1 MATLFT
7 SLMNRRPFDRSRR
20 MISLAVL
27 AGLAFAWPTWLM
39 AADTAKKNSAAGS
52 AANRTAPAPTAE
64 SNSPAAKTATN
75 SSPPKSSGATTS
87 VAPANVSAPAADAA
101 PADPTLKIDAL
112 AAQLKKYEVMSD
124 DDQPDKAKLVEL
136 YGRAID
142 DLKQAAEDTARI
154 AELEKQRLAAPYT
167 LELRRRES
175 AAPPPPAKTLPPK
188 GTLAD
193 WEEQL
198 STAEQD
204 LEAARKTLAEN
215 EDKPQHRAQRR
226 IELPQE
232 IADQRMKLAEWQ
244 QSSQEAADTDES
256 AELTAARRVANR
268 ARRQALES
276 HIAVLEKELQTH
288 DNVTM
293 EILNLERDAAQR
305 AVDEIEKRVSQWRDT
320 IDDRRNQEAERD
332 AADARLAAAK
342 AQPAIRQSADENA
355 RLAEEHQQLSTLID
369 QLDDERQA
377 IDTRRKKLDYERK
390 EVEEKIKAAGLTDA
404 VGQMLRKQRSELATV
419 AADHRA
425 VRARKQEIAR
435 VQLELFDYQEQLDGL
450 RDLAAKTKELM
461 AALPADSGVQDDA
474 VRHILE
480 NKRKYLESL
489 TKDDNSY
496 FNNLV
501 DLDSKQRQLISEA
514 EDYRN
519 FIDERVLWIRSSHP
533 LSISDRGKAWEA
545 ALWLLSPSNWRAAL
559 LSLVTDARLNPAPM
573 LLAALIFAPWF
584 WMQRRLRNAIRLL
597 GTGPAAE
604 QNSTPAGALGR
615 ALKSFGATLLITAV
629 WPALMWFVG
638 RSLIG
643 GATLRGEFA
652 ESLGTALQISAG
664 LLLPVLLLRQ
674 ICRHDGL
681 AESHFD
687 WPSDALA
694 ALRHQLTLLIFAMLP
709 VVLIVEMFEA
719 QSNDAWKDALGR
731 LAFIVGQLSL
741 LPFIYF
747 MLRPKLGSFHRVL
760 RRPRGSVFEK
770 FALSVFIML
779 AGVPVALAL
788 LAAAGFYYTALR
800 LSLCLQATVWMVL
813 GLAFAHV
820 VAGRWL
826 TAVYRRLAMEAAARS
841 LRIAQIEPAPDVVKS
856 AAAAGSS
863 GADDEPPSEVDLE
876 KVDAQTQRL
885 LHSVAVLLMA
895 GGLCLVW
902 SDVFPALRFLSDIKL
917 WGGGDNSPIVSLAN
931 VLEAGIAVV
940 MTIVAAANLP
950 GLIEMLVLQRLPL
963 DNGVRYAIFA
973 VVRYAIAVLGL
984 AVAGDAVGI
993 GWPKLQWLAAAIS
1006 FGLGFGLQEIFAN
1019 FVSGLIVLF
1028 ERPVRIGDTVTVG
1041 DVTGVVSR
1049 IRMRATTIVD
1059 GDRKEL
1065 LVPNKEFITAR
1076 LVNWTLSDS
1085 VIRLVIPL
1093 GLTYGS
1099 DPQQAQR
1106 LLLRLASEQ
1115 HTVLKNPPVKAV
1127 FVGFGEKTI
1136 NFELRVF
1143 VGNVEALM
1151 PTRHQLNMAIER
1163 AFRAAGI
1170 DIAIPQRETQNR
1182 TVNAASPSTPIS
1194 MTEQSVSSSEQ
1205 TNAPKKIEAVSRP
1218 KAA

>member
-1 MATLFT
+1 
-7 SLMNRRPFDRSRR
+7 
-20 MISLAVL
+20 
-27 AGLAFAWPTWLM
+27 
-39 AADTAKKNSAAGS
+39 
-52 AANRTAPAPTAE
+52 
-64 SNSPAAKTATN
+64 
-75 SSPPKSSGATTS
+75 
-87 VAPANVSAPAADAA
+87 
-101 PADPTLKIDAL
+101 
-112 AAQLKKYEVMSD
+112 MSD

-232 IADQRMKLAEWQ
+232 IADQRMKLADWQ

-268 ARRQALES
+268 ARHQALDS

-435 VQLELFDYQEQLDGL
+435 VKLELFDYQEQLDGVQLELFDYQEQLDGL

-480 NKRKYLESL
+480 NKRKYLDSL

-559 LSLVTDARLNPAPM
+559 SSLVTDARLNP
-573 LLAALIFAPWF
+573 
-584 WMQRRLRNAIRLL
+584 RRCC
-597 GTGPAAE
+597 
-604 QNSTPAGALGR
+604 
-615 ALKSFGATLLITAV
+615 
-629 WPALMWFVG
+629 W
-638 RSLIG
+638 
-643 GATLRGEFA
+643 
-652 ESLGTALQISAG
+652 
-664 LLLPVLLLRQ
+664 
-674 ICRHDGL
+674 
-681 AESHFD
+681 
-687 WPSDALA
+687 
-694 ALRHQLTLLIFAMLP
+694 
-709 VVLIVEMFEA
+709 
-719 QSNDAWKDALGR
+719 
-731 LAFIVGQLSL
+731 
-741 LPFIYF
+741 
-747 MLRPKLGSFHRVL
+747 
-760 RRPRGSVFEK
+760 
-770 FALSVFIML
+770 
-779 AGVPVALAL
+779 
-788 LAAAGFYYTALR
+788 
-800 LSLCLQATVWMVL
+800 
-813 GLAFAHV
+813 
-820 VAGRWL
+820 
-826 TAVYRRLAMEAAARS
+826 
-841 LRIAQIEPAPDVVKS
+841 
-856 AAAAGSS
+856 
-863 GADDEPPSEVDLE
+863 
-876 KVDAQTQRL
+876 
-885 LHSVAVLLMA
+885 
-895 GGLCLVW
+895 
-902 SDVFPALRFLSDIKL
+902 RF
-917 WGGGDNSPIVSLAN
+917 
-931 VLEAGIAVV
+931 
-940 MTIVAAANLP
+940 
-950 GLIEMLVLQRLPL
+950 
-963 DNGVRYAIFA
+963 
-973 VVRYAIAVLGL
+973 
-984 AVAGDAVGI
+984 
-993 GWPKLQWLAAAIS
+993 
-1006 FGLGFGLQEIFAN
+1006 
-1019 FVSGLIVLF
+1019 
-1028 ERPVRIGDTVTVG
+1028 
-1041 DVTGVVSR
+1041 
-1049 IRMRATTIVD
+1049 
-1059 GDRKEL
+1059 
-1065 LVPNKEFITAR
+1065 
-1076 LVNWTLSDS
+1076 
-1085 VIRLVIPL
+1085 
-1093 GLTYGS
+1093 
-1099 DPQQAQR
+1099 
-1106 LLLRLASEQ
+1106 
-1115 HTVLKNPPVKAV
+1115 
-1127 FVGFGEKTI
+1127 
-1136 NFELRVF
+1136 
-1143 VGNVEALM
+1143 
-1151 PTRHQLNMAIER
+1151 
-1163 AFRAAGI
+1163 
-1170 DIAIPQRETQNR
+1170 
-1182 TVNAASPSTPIS
+1182 
-1194 MTEQSVSSSEQ
+1194 
-1205 TNAPKKIEAVSRP
+1205 
-1218 KAA
+1218 

>member
-1 MATLFT
+1 MATSFA
-7 SLMNRRPFDRSRR
+7 SLIHRRPFHRPRW
-20 MISLAVL
+20 MISLAVF
-27 AGLAFAWPTWLM
+27 AGLAIAWPTWLT
-39 AADTAKKNSAAGS
+39 AADTAKKSAAGS
-52 AANRTAPAPTAE
+52 AANRTVPAPSAE
-64 SNSPAAKTATN
+64 SNSSAAKTAAN
-75 SSPPKSSGATTS
+75 SPPPKSSSATTS
-87 VAPANVSAPAADAA
+87 AAPATTSAPIAVSAPAADAA

-112 AAQLKKYEVMSD
+112 AAQLKKYEAMSD

-175 AAPPPPAKTLPPK
+175 AAPPSPAKTLPPK

-193 WEEQL
+193 WEELL

-232 IADQRMKLAEWQ
+232 IADQRMKLADWQ

-355 RLAEEHQQLSTLID
+355 RLAEEHKQLSTLID

-377 IDTRRKKLDYERK
+377 IDTRREKLDDERK

-461 AALPADSGVQDDA
+461 AALPADSGVKDDA
-474 VRHILE
+474 VRRILE

-501 DLDSKQRQLISEA
+501 DLDSKQRQLISKA

-559 LSLVTDARLNPAPM
+559 SSLVTDARLNPAPM
-573 LLAALIFAPWF
+573 LLAVLIFVPWF
-584 WMQRRLRNAIRLL
+584 WMQRRLRNAIRML
-597 GTGPAAE
+597 GTGPATE
-604 QNSTPAGALGR
+604 QSSSPAGALGR

-652 ESLGTALQISAG
+652 ESLGTALQITAG

-674 ICRHDGL
+674 TCRHNGL

-747 MLRPKLGSFHRVL
+747 MLRPKLGTFHRML

-770 FALSVFIML
+770 FALPVFVML

-826 TAVYRRLAMEAAARS
+826 TAVYRRLAMDAAARS
-841 LRIAQIEPAPDVVKS
+841 LRIAQTEPTPAEVKS
-856 AAAAGSS
+856 VAAAGSL

-1065 LVPNKEFITAR
+1065 IVPNKEFITAR

-1106 LLLRLASEQ
+1106 LLLRLAGEQ
-1115 HTVLKNPPVKAV
+1115 HTVLKNPPAKAV

-1170 DIAIPQRETQNR
+1170 DIAIPQRENSARLANNVPLPNQP
-1182 TVNAASPSTPIS
+1182 NAA
-1194 MTEQSVSSSEQ
+1194 
-1205 TNAPKKIEAVSRP
+1205 
-1218 KAA
+1218 